1 MANPKYDVIIIGA
14 GPGGLCCNALLS
26 KWGFNTLLVDKNNI
40 PGGKAITVERE
51 GFKYDLE
58 PKLQVPMTG
67 SSLAQIHTELGI
79 ESELGAVPCDTV
91 ALGYRHKSADK
102 YKAVTVPQT
111 NVDPAPLFDLWGLNA
126 KEREEAIPILAE
138 LAFLTPE
145 QLSAMDDMTFDE
157 WLKERNAPWGVYSFF
172 CMHANGSLA
181 EPIDLVAASE
191 QGAIMQHIATAGGG
205 GYYKGG
211 FGKVMGNLA
220 EYIKSKGGEM
230 KMGTQVEKIKVSNGR
245 VTGVETSAGSFDSDI
260 VVSDVGLQPTVLK
273 LVGEKEFDRSY
284 LNYIKD
290 LVPGWAFTAIRYFLN
305 KKVVEQQ
312 MALIY
317 ADDSWLNMER
327 FLNIR
332 AGHVP
337 EEVIAFF
344 TVPSNYDP
352 TMAPSGK
359 QCVIAGTICSP
370 DPKAP
375 EIEMQ
380 NKKVDETI
388 EKIFPGFMDACYE
401 RQATGPAEISAATRD
416 SVLPGQGGEC
426 VGMGQIVGQ
435 CGKHK
440 PSQKTPINGLFIV
453 GADAGGVGMGTH
465 QSGESGMKGARLVA
479 RYRTMRQAAAT

>member
-1 MANPKYDVIIIGA
+1 MAIHKYDVIIIGA
-14 GPGGLCCNALLS
+14 GPGGLCCNALLC
-26 KWGFNTLLVDKNNI
+26 KWGFKTLLVDKNKL
-40 PGGKAITVERE
+40 PGGKAITAERN

-58 PKLQVPMTG
+58 PKLQVPMKG
-67 SSLAQIHTELGI
+67 AAFPQLFTELGI
-79 ESELGAVPCDTV
+79 EDQLMPIDCEKI
-91 ALGYRHKSADK
+91 ALAYKHKDADK
-102 YKAVTVPQT
+102 YKTAVMSQT
-111 NVDPAPLFDLWGLNA
+111 NVDPTPLFDLWGLNE
-126 KEREEAIPILAE
+126 KEREEAIPTLAE

-145 QLSAMDDMTFDE
+145 QLSDMDDITFDE
-157 WLKERNAPWGVYSFF
+157 WLKLRNTPWGVYSFF
-172 CMHANGSLA
+172 GMHANCSLA

-211 FGKVMGNLA
+211 FGRVMGTIA
-220 EYIKSKGGEM
+220 EYIKAKGGSI
-230 KMGTQVEKIKVSNGR
+230 KMGVRVERIKVSNGR
-245 VTGVETSAGSFDSDI
+245 VTGISTEKGDFDAPI

-284 LNYIKD
+284 VNYIKD

-305 KKVVEQQ
+305 KKVVNEQ

-317 ADDSWLNMER
+317 SDNSWLNMER
-327 FLNIR
+327 FLKIR
-332 AGHVP
+332 GGHIP
-337 EEVIAFF
+337 DEVIAFF

-352 TMAPSGK
+352 SMAPAGK

-370 DPKAP
+370 DPTAP
-375 EIEMQ
+375 EIKMQ
-380 NKKVDETI
+380 NEKVDKTI

-401 RQATGPAEISAATRD
+401 RQASGPAEISAATRD

-426 VGMGQIVGQ
+426 VGLGQIVGQ

-465 QSGESGMKGARLVA
+465 QSGESGMKGAHLV
-479 RYRTMRQAAAT
+479 RQYHTRRQAAT